1 MCIIIHTYTSG
12 IHGQTDKQLG
22 GILTWK
28 VKTLVVDICLIW
40 KHDGYFG
47 MVPCTCRSEIYEA
60 IGSHDNIITYTH
72 ALQVKLNS
80 FTDTY
85 VTRPATISHVSA
97 KNCLFLLYHNLL
109 TVDINTTK
117 SLPPLQNLMGFLL
130 QFT

>member
-1 MCIIIHTYTSG
+1 MCIIIHTYTSC

-60 IGSHDNIITYTH
+60 IGSCDTYTH
-72 ALQVKLNS
+72 ALQVRPNR

-85 VTRPATISHVSA
+85 VTRPAKVSHVNA
-97 KNCLFLLYHNLL
+97 KNYQFFVFTLPLL
-109 TVDINTTK
+109 TVNINTIK
-117 SLPPLQNLMGFLL
+117 PLPLL
-130 QFT
+130 